1 MAWRRLYGR
10 ELLRGTGL
18 SEVEPADMFLQG
30 SGCCIR
36 EGVFIGYGSWHG
48 RNINTKKTRLFPV
61 GVLFVK
67 SAATYSPTFC
77 SAVPSAQEGLTSLF
91 GMGRGGTPP
100 LKPP

>member
-1 MAWRRLYGR
+1 MPVSQWMEYSVADPLPGQVLIIPAGWIYGDGVYAQKNPESVIWR
-10 ELLRGTGL
+10 
-18 SEVEPADMFLQG
+18 
-30 SGCCIR
+30 I
-36 EGVFIGYGSWHG
+36 
-48 RNINTKKTRLFPV
+48 

-100 LKPP
+100 LKPPEDFKYRDMLV